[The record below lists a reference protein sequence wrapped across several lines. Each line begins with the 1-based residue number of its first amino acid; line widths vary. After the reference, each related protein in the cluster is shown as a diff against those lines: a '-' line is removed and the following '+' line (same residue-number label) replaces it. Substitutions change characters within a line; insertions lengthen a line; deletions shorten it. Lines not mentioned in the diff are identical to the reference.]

1 MTMARAKTDNKCRR
15 IRTLLYTVAGK
26 RLGPDAGWFQ
36 KHVAGCPRCRR
47 RLASFQRVDLAFSLV
62 KTQPHKLDLLMR
74 ANARA
79 IAVLKHSLRAEP
91 EAQKLKTKLP
101 EPKLL
106 EMCRG
111 CGHSVVNAAAC
122 MAILLLMKTGVL
134 SSMNR
139 FHSTGEKTIKQYY
152 AKRIG
157 EDLAGEIFS
166 QETKRPSSANSDGV
180 FGA

>member
-1 MTMARAKTDNKCRR
+1 MKMARADNKCRR
-15 IRTLLYTVAGK
+15 TRTVLYTAARK

-47 RLASFQRVDLAFSLV
+47 RLAASRKVDLAFSFL
-62 KTQPHKLDLLMR
+62 KNQPHKLDLLAR
-74 ANARA
+74 ANAGA

-91 EAQKLKTKLP
+91 EVDNLQTKLP

-106 EMCRG
+106 EMFRG
-111 CGHSVVNAAAC
+111 CGRSLANVAAC
-122 MAILLLMKTGVL
+122 MAILLLMKIGVL
-134 SSMNR
+134 SSMDQ
-139 FHSTGEKTIKQYY
+139 FHSTGRRSMENYY

-157 EDLAGEIFS
+157 EDLASEIFT
-166 QETKRPSSANSDGV
+166 QDAEQPSSANSDGV